1 MKKDDEILIAVQGGE
16 VCMNIVA
23 MLKALELKDTPE
35 NRDAL
40 CRYYVTELRRR
51 SPNMR
56 IVAVQGGGR
65 QN

>member
-1 MKKDDEILIAVQGGE
+1 MKDDEIVITVRGGE
-16 VCMNIVA
+16 VCINIVA
-23 MLKALELKDTPE
+23 MLRALKWRDTPE

-40 CRYYVTELRRR
+40 CRHYVTELRQR
-51 SPNMR
+51 SPGMR

>member
-1 MKKDDEILIAVQGGE
+1 MRDDEVHIEVVGGE
-16 VCMNIVA
+16 LRLNVVA
-23 MLKALELKDTPE
+23 MLKQIGWEDTPE

-40 CRYYVTELRRR
+40 CRHLVTELRLQA
-51 SPNMR
+51 PDIR

>member
-1 MKKDDEILIAVQGGE
+1 MMGDKIRVDVTGGE
-16 VCMNIVA
+16 VCLDIVA
-23 MLKALELKDTPE
+23 LLKAMGQEDTPE

-40 CRYYVTELRRR
+40 CRRFIMELRRR
-51 SPNMR
+51 SPNIA